1 MIQYIFGGR
10 LAENSGR
17 NVQMAELGEILRQ
30 AREAKGLSLA
40 QVEEATKIR
49 SAYLQ
54 ALEEGEYDLLPAAVY
69 VKGFLKN
76 YAQYLGMDPQE
87 VLSLYQEPGGVTAAT
102 SVPRLL
108 DEPLE
113 PVTLRRWWPL
123 GFLLLAIAAL
133 AIGWWGYQRYYGATP
148 FMRPTATP
156 TTHPTSTA
164 TVAEV
169 SPTTLTATATRVPTE
184 TFAPTPTRTLT
195 PTPVGLELSI
205 EVVGSRSWVLV
216 IADGER
222 VFAGILEP
230 GATDTWTARER
241 ISLRSGNAGA
251 VRVTLNGEDMGLFG
265 EAGEVVETEWTAP
278 NVPTR
283 TPTPTSSA

>member
-1 MIQYIFGGR
+1 MEEI
-10 LAENSGR
+10 
-17 NVQMAELGEILRQ
+17 GEILRQ

-49 SAYLQ
+49 STYLQ
-54 ALEEGEYDLLPAAVY
+54 ALEEGEYHLLPAAVY
-69 VKGFLKN
+69 VRGFLKN

-87 VLSLYQEPGGVTAAT
+87 VLSLYQEPGGATAT

-113 PVTLRRWWPL
+113 PVTLRRWRPL
-123 GFLLLAIAAL
+123 GFLLLAMATLVIA
-133 AIGWWGYQRYYGATP
+133 WWGYQRYYRPASFT
-148 FMRPTATP
+148 RPTATP
-156 TTHPTSTA
+156 TTRPTSTA
-164 TVAEV
+164 TVAV
-169 SPTTLTATATRVPTE
+169 ASPTALVATATSAPTE
-184 TFAPTPTRTLT
+184 TSTPTPTRTLS

-205 EVVGSRSWVLV
+205 EVIGSRSWVLV

-241 ISLRSGNAGA
+241 ISLRSGNASA
-251 VRVTLNGEDMGLFG
+251 VRVTLNGKDLGLFG
-265 EAGEVVETEWTAP
+265 EVGEVVETEWTAP

-283 TPTPTSSA
+283 TPTPTSST